1 MIIASNFPSEKIEP
15 KESSV
20 PFGLHSCGSY
30 SLPRGNVL
38 TDNHR
43 KGTVS

>member
-30 SLPRGNVL
+30 PLPRGNVL